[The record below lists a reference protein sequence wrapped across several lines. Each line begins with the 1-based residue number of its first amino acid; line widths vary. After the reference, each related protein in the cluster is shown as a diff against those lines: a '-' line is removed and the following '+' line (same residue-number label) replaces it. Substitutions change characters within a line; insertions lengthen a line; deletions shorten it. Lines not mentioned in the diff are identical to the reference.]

1 MGGMRDGG
9 FIFLVSGEKEGRGIG
24 FTTFGRRRRGGGG
37 GGGGAYFGR
46 VFFGGVFHIL
56 RVDMLLFSI
65 PVGGGGRG
73 PRSVFE
79 ITLTPLATSPIFLR
93 SHATN
98 GDNVSH

>member
-9 FIFLVSGEKEGRGIG
+9 FIFLVSGEKEGRTTGIG

-37 GGGGAYFGR
+37 GGGAFFGR

-56 RVDMLLFSI
+56 RGDTLLFSI

-73 PRSVFE
+73 PWRQ
-79 ITLTPLATSPIFLR
+79 ITCTPLATTPIFLR
-93 SHATN
+93 SPATN